1 MEKKSAEEFY
11 LARIEEIKR
20 EYYSRLDSIDL
31 SFSILNQDK
40 PPRDYFA
47 DFPEDKDPVSV
58 QSQTTLLEEPPSP
71 MEDASMSVN
80 LPSHQILDELPLGH
94 GVIKELLSEPAPQ
107 QATPKKD
114 FFVEIKTTPETE
126 KKTPIKKEAEIV
138 PKQAEIKPEETAPF
152 DAKIDSILKPA
163 SSSKIDFFPNFP
175 DQPVKTV
182 SEDEDKAD
190 KGEEISPI
198 DSAASVEKVGVLSQE
213 APFPTTMPE
222 NSPSLDSKPKD
233 YFPDIKSAPFSSLK
247 KTFFSRFK
255 NIPLSKKPF
264 SFYALLGLG
273 TLILGGIALGILKF
287 YNSSWE
293 YSLPF
298 NKPVGLVALQDQLLS
313 LDSAEKQIYTL
324 RASSGK
330 VLKKN
335 QFVCDNASGFAA
347 FQKEFWCSEADKE
360 DVRRYFLVNGNEY
373 ELQRIYQ
380 TFGAKIGPIYSD
392 GNYLWGA
399 DFASG
404 EIFQYLIVQALT
416 GTLLTPIDRFNI
428 PGISISPA
436 GLYASNGILW
446 VLDAKSWK
454 ILRFKIS
461 VSKADLIDAYD
472 LKPKMKSI
480 GALEGLSVQNQRIWI
495 LTRHP
500 SKIFSFNLGDLPHH
514 LNGAA
519 LPQNGANAR

>member
-1 MEKKSAEEFY
+1 MEKKSAEEFC

-31 SFSILNQDK
+31 SFSILNKDK
-40 PPRDYFA
+40 PPHDYFA
-47 DFPEDKDPVSV
+47 DFPENKDPVSV

-152 DAKIDSILKPA
+152 DEKIDSILKPA
-163 SSSKIDFFPNFP
+163 SSSKIDFFPDFP

-190 KGEEISPI
+190 KGEDIPPI
-198 DSAASVEKVGVLSQE
+198 DGAASVEKVGVLSQE
-213 APFPTTMPE
+213 APFSTTMPE

-233 YFPDIKSAPFSSLK
+233 YFPNIKPAL
-247 KTFFSRFK
+247 
-255 NIPLSKKPF
+255 F

-313 LDSAEKQIYTL
+313 LDFAEKQIYTL

-330 VLKKN
+330 VLKKD

-373 ELQRIYQ
+373 ELQRVYQ

-428 PGISISPA
+428 PGISPA

-472 LKPKMKSI
+472 LNPKMKSM
-480 GALEGLSVQNQRIWI
+480 GALAGLSVQNQRIWI